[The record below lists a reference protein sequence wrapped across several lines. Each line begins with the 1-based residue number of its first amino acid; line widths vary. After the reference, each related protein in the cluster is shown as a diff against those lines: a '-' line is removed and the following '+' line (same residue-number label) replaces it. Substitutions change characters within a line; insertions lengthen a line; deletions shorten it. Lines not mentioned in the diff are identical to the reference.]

1 MEFKS
6 IMVIAGAAT
15 AIAAFEPTTLLV
27 KVAYGLLGGAAG
39 AIIADP
45 LQTEINN
52 LRNQIAALKTVVVE
66 EAAARATQTREA
78 PSS

>member
-39 AIIADP
+39 AIVSDP

-66 EAAARATQTREA
+66 EAAARAAHPHGA
-78 PSS
+78 PSR